1 MLAWPCLSSATSA
14 LPCAKH
20 IRQKMIQGQTSVR
33 QNGSDAGQVQGEGS
47 RSSRDPRMETRKH
60 LTWPAPTLRPCP
72 PDNSAVTFP
81 PQTASMWSK
90 GVNISPRKSPFRR
103 DSLGSTENQEGDL
116 STPAFLE
123 GLCNLSTRGLWDGS
137 RIFVR
142 PGTGALGR
150 LRFSRRYLYFLIK
163 VRSELRLSQGPQL
176 PAPLTSVSIRIYKS

>member
-1 MLAWPCLSSATSA
+1 MAGTDSPPLS
-14 LPCAKH
+14 P
-20 IRQKMIQGQTSVR
+20 RQFCCHFS
-33 QNGSDAGQVQGEGS
+33 
-47 RSSRDPRMETRKH
+47 PR
-60 LTWPAPTLRPCP
+60 
-72 PDNSAVTFP
+72 
-81 PQTASMWSK
+81 TASMWSK
-90 GVNISPRKSPFRR
+90 GANISPRKSSFRR

-142 PGTGALGR
+142 PGTGALGC